1 MRTSL
6 LICLPLL
13 MFAAAGAAQESDE
26 LFASG
31 PEVQKESLPAQEQGT
46 ATPESAQPIGESA
59 ELLPTIPVPQ
69 QDASLAAEPRGGRA
83 TQLEEIIVTATKR
96 AKSARDVP
104 VSINAMSGENLE
116 KMGARDI
123 QDFIGQVPGIL
134 LQEGQFGDA
143 GSRKITI
150 RGVGP
155 SEIDTY
161 SGNQTVGQ
169 FIGDIPMT
177 DPYSNFVTPDL
188 DPFDLETVE
197 VLKGPQG
204 TYFGAS
210 ALNGAIRYV
219 PNKPEMSLWSARGFA
234 EHQSVRY
241 GGADQTYAAAFN
253 VPLGDSVAFRVA
265 GVLQNA
271 PGLIDNLQ
279 RETED
284 ADSRRKWSGRGAL
297 RWHPTERFDVT
308 AMVLQQESHKDD
320 LLDVDNADEQFTNNS
335 HPWPSEITT
344 GFQLA
349 SIDARYEFDDWGT
362 LILQSSRQDKS
373 VDSAL
378 DATLFTG
385 PQGIENFRGYT
396 RTRVEGDTHELRLV
410 SPDDGNWSWITGVFL
425 LDYTADVT
433 QDAYLPG
440 TALPITL
447 PPFLGLA
454 VGNLL
459 PGLDIVDLL
468 PGPRGLSYA
477 LIHTEPVAKETSFYG
492 ELARKFGD
500 DWELTLGARV
510 YRTEVG
516 GAVDFSGPTSV
527 LVNDVDI
534 SLRDK
539 GVSPKVSLSW
549 KPADGFM
556 MYATVARGFQFGG
569 INVATSLLPVQNPLT
584 GPPVPP
590 SFDSSTLWSR
600 EIGVRM
606 DWLERTLRTDITLY
620 DLDWRDAQFP
630 ETNDN
635 LIVDT
640 TYISNVGEVSSR
652 GVEASIV
659 WLTPLEGLSINL
671 AGAYARAL
679 TASDYTAANGTVVP
693 AGATVPN
700 APRWQAATTLAYS
713 TNFGAWLSGATL
725 SHTYSGRAFTTV
737 THDNEVYGFGSLA
750 LNLNVSRPDWRG
762 APALNLGVTNLTDV
776 RGVVGR
782 SSSSG
787 TTGATGGET
796 TSYIYTRPLAFTL
809 RVTAEFN

>member
-1 MRTSL
+1 MRTPF
-6 LICLPLL
+6 LISLPLL
-13 MFAAAGAAQESDE
+13 MCAATGAAQDSEE
-26 LFASG
+26 LFAN
-31 PEVQKESLPAQEQGT
+31 LPDTQQEAQP
-46 ATPESAQPIGESA
+46 ATPEPAPSAQERV

-69 QDASLAAEPRGGRA
+69 QETPLAAEPRSNYP
-83 TQLEEIIVTATKR
+83 TQLEEIVVTATKR
-96 AKSARDVP
+96 AQSARDVP
-104 VSINAMSGENLE
+104 ISINAMSGENLE

-177 DPYSNFVTPDL
+177 DPYSNYVTPDL

-197 VLKGPQG
+197 ILKGPQG

-253 VPLGDSVAFRVA
+253 VPLGDTVAFRA
-265 GVLQNA
+265 TGVLQNS

-297 RWHPTERFDVT
+297 RWHPAESFDIT
-308 AMVLQQESHKDD
+308 AMFLKQEASKDD
-320 LLDVDNADEQFTNNS
+320 LLDIDNADEQFTNNS
-335 HPWPSEITT
+335 HPGPSEMTT

-349 SIDARYEFDDWGT
+349 SVDARYEFDDWGT
-362 LILQSSRQDKS
+362 LILQSSRQEKS
-373 VDSAL
+373 VDGEL
-378 DATLFTG
+378 DTALFTG
-385 PQGIENFRGYT
+385 PQGIPNFRTYQ
-396 RTRVEGDTHELRLV
+396 RTRVTGDTHELRLV
-410 SPDDGNWSWITGVFL
+410 SPDDGDWSWIAGVFL
-425 LDYTADVT
+425 LDYKADVT
-433 QDAYLPG
+433 VDAYLPG
-440 TALPITL
+440 TALPVVL
-447 PPFLGLA
+447 PP
-454 VGNLL
+454 LL
-459 PGLDIVDLL
+459 GLDIF
-468 PGPRGLSYA
+468 PGPRGLSYG
-477 LIHTEPVAKETSFYG
+477 LIYTRPDAKETSFYG
-492 ELARKFGD
+492 ELARKFGE

-516 GAVDFSGPTSV
+516 GTVDFSGPTSV
-527 LVNDVDI
+527 LTNDVDI
-534 SLRDK
+534 NLRDK

-549 KPADGFM
+549 KPSNGFM
-556 MYATVARGFQFGG
+556 MYATVSRGFQFGG
-569 INVATSLLPVQNPLT
+569 INVGTSLLPFQNPLT

-600 EIGVRM
+600 EVGVRT
-606 DWLERTLRTDITLY
+606 DWLDRTLRTDITLY
-620 DLDWRDAQFP
+620 DLDWQDAQFP
-630 ETNDN
+630 ERNDN
-635 LIVDT
+635 LVIDT
-640 TYISNVGEVSSR
+640 VYISNVGQVR
-652 GVEASIV
+652 AQGVESSIV
-659 WLTPLEGLSINL
+659 WLTPLEGLSIHL
-671 AGAYARAL
+671 AGAYSRAR
-679 TASDYTAANGTVVP
+679 TATDYEAANGTVVP

-700 APRWQAATTLAYS
+700 APRWQAATTLAYNAS
-713 TNFGAWLSGATL
+713 FGAWLSSASL
-725 SHTYSGRAFTTV
+725 SHTYSSRAFTTV
-737 THDNEVYGFGSLA
+737 IHDNEIYGFGSLA
-750 LNLNVSRPDWRG
+750 LNLNVSRPDWRF
-762 APALNLGVTNLTDV
+762 APSLNLGVTNLTDV

-782 SSSSG
+782 SSSLGTSG
-787 TTGATGGET
+787 LTGGET
-796 TSYIYTRPLAFTL
+796 ASYIYTRPIAFTL
-809 RVTAEFN
+809 RVSAEFN